1 MCITGRV
8 SQERGKAC
16 HSSHLS
22 YLVVEVVVRFGEL
35 QEVLGE
41 ANNYGCFER
50 SAAFER
56 GVG

>member
-1 MCITGRV
+1 V